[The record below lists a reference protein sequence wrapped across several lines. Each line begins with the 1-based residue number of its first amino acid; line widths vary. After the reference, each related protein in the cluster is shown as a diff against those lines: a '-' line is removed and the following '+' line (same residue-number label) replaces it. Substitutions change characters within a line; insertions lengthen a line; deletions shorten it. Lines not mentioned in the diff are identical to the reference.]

1 MSPKWNQPV
10 VVNFLL
16 ALSFGIGFAFSYFH
30 LPTQAQVLGQ
40 ATSTMQPV
48 MVMRVR
54 SDENNSPVIV
64 PKKDVYKEN
73 GCSYVL
79 VLEKQQIVKRQV
91 VSQLWRDEYAQIV
104 SGLHDQ
110 DLVVLD
116 QRVSFNQQLANY
128 QIINPEA
135 GPSGLIEK
143 NN

>member
-1 MSPKWNQPV
+1 M
-10 VVNFLL
+10 
-16 ALSFGIGFAFSYFH
+16 
-30 LPTQAQVLGQ
+30 
-40 ATSTMQPV
+40 
-48 MVMRVR
+48 
-54 SDENNSPVIV
+54 
-64 PKKDVYKEN
+64 
-73 GCSYVL
+73 L